1 MEFDINKE
9 KIQIEKDGKLVDCDM
24 LFSFFSEDVNKIFF
38 GYTDHSM
45 KDGREM
51 MYISAVNMDKA
62 DENNPLDGLEKVTD
76 QKDLE
81 IVGNFLNNLDKEIN
95 SQEV

>member
-1 MEFDINKE
+1 MNFDIDND

-24 LFSFFSEDVNKIFF
+24 LFSFLDKDVKKVFF

-51 MYISAVNMDKA
+51 LYISSLDMDKA
-62 DENNPLDGLEKVTD
+62 DVDNPLECLEKVTD
-76 QKDLE
+76 PKELE
-81 IVGNFLNNLDKEIN
+81 IVGNFLNNIDE
-95 SQEV
+95 EVNG